1 MTGINTSVY
10 IEATVV
16 IINLV
21 GEKARLRT
29 FIYIV
34 ASGEVC
40 MDYL

>member
-1 MTGINTSVY
+1 MTGINTSVD
-10 IEATVV
+10 IETTVV

-29 FIYIV
+29 FMYIV
-34 ASGEVC
+34 ASDEVC